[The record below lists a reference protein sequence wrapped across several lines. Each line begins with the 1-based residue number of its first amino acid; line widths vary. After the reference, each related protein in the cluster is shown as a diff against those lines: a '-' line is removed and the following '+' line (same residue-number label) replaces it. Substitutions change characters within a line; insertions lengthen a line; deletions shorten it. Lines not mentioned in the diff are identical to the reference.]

1 VFNEN
6 DAIFKEFTHGDIQ
19 KTYKKA
25 PFFTLWESRMTPYPS
40 LSRDCG
46 R

>member
-1 VFNEN
+1 MFNEN
-6 DAIFKEFTHGDIQ
+6 DAIFKEFNDGDIQ
-19 KTYKKA
+19 KKYKRA
-25 PFFTLWESRMTPYPS
+25 PFFTLWESRMTPDPS